1 MFREVCLETRPTST
15 MELFLLHLSHTLKK
29 YLIWSIFFFKIRN
42 DVMEWNHHKKMN
54 IGFLNQHL
62 LKMLKLLVFVLFS
75 FFYYFKY
82 YGQNIFQ
89 KQQCLS

>member
-54 IGFLNQHL
+54 IGFFKSASVKNV
-62 LKMLKLLVFVLFS
+62 KTACVCIVF